1 MILKSSMSNRFSKYM
16 PILNVRL
23 ISNQN
28 LNQEEVD
35 KIYKLHRV
43 RNCYI
48 TLMEISSSKEDLR
61 YLSRIIEQIDFQL
74 QRLWKFDEDSS
85 YHRFWE
91 IPKCDCPK
99 MDNMDVYGTGHRC
112 INPNCK
118 IHGN

>member
-1 MILKSSMSNRFSKYM
+1 MSNRFSKYM
-16 PILNVRL
+16 PILNVRM

-74 QRLWKFDEDSS
+74 QRLWKFKEDSS

-91 IPKCDCPK
+91 LPKCDCPK